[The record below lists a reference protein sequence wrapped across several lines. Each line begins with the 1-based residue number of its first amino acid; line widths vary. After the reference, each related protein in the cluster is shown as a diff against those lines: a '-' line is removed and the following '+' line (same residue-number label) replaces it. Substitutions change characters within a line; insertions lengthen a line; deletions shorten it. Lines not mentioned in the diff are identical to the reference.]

1 VYRTFG
7 ALTDTDMAS
16 MAPPEFALEDAILTY
31 GPLPVGYHAMIV
43 GNDVKYTQNGI
54 ETFPEHV
61 LGEHF
66 RLEMGKK
73 IQAGDTSR
81 PFSVGVTSPPQ
92 HNIQDFQ
99 WIHKPGGIENA
110 VIQSLISRDPSLSAT
125 EITTRV
131 HQLEA
136 SSYPLSRDM
145 YDPRDRHSSNA
156 LGSKDEKKAARLVR
170 SFGYSLVII
179 DSGVSSVQQFLFPG
193 EDRPSPIVRWSFGE
207 QAELFPPLYVGV
219 CIKQYFGLD
228 LKAPLLNDAW
238 DEAR

>member
-1 VYRTFG
+1 
-7 ALTDTDMAS
+7 

-61 LGEHF
+61 LGVHF

-145 YDPRDRHSSNA
+145 YDPRDRHSSIA
-156 LGSKDEKKAARLVR
+156 LGSKDEKIAA
-170 SFGYSLVII
+170 
-179 DSGVSSVQQFLFPG
+179 
-193 EDRPSPIVRWSFGE
+193 
-207 QAELFPPLYVGV
+207 
-219 CIKQYFGLD
+219 
-228 LKAPLLNDAW
+228 
-238 DEAR
+238 